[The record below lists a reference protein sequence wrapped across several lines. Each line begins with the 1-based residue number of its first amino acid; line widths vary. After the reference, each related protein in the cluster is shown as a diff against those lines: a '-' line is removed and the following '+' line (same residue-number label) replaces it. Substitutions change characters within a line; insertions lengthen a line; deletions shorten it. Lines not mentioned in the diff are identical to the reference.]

1 MSLGVGKVFGSLVGP
16 APIIGPGVPSVLVE
30 GMPCSVLGDK
40 GTPHGEPPHS
50 NPIIMRGNPTVLVG
64 GRPIVREM
72 ASVASCGHPVMKGP
86 ITVRTL

>member
-30 GMPCSVLGDK
+30 VMPCSVLGDK

-72 ASVASCGHPVMKGP
+72 ASVASCGHPVMKGA